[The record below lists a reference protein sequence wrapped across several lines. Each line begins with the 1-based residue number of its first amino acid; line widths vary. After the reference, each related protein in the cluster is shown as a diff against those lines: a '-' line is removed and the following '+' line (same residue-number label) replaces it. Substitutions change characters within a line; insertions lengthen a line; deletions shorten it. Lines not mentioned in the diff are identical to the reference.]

1 MRRSRQIGLAVLLG
15 LALVTGCAP
24 AATSPPATAT
34 ATEAKVEP
42 TATPPPTE
50 EASPWEA
57 VLQTQIEQPTR
68 MAAFLNEGLGF
79 TGGAGDPGR
88 AHITTDGTQWTPADG
103 SLG

>member
-1 MRRSRQIGLAVLLG
+1 MRCSRQIGLAILLG
-15 LALVTGCAP
+15 LALTAGCAP
-24 AATSPPATAT
+24 AATPPPVTAT
-34 ATEAKVEP
+34 ATEVKVEP

-50 EASPWEA
+50 EASSWEI

-68 MAAFLNEGLGF
+68 MAAFLNEGLGI

-88 AHITTDGTQWTPADG
+88 AHITTDGTQWTPSDG